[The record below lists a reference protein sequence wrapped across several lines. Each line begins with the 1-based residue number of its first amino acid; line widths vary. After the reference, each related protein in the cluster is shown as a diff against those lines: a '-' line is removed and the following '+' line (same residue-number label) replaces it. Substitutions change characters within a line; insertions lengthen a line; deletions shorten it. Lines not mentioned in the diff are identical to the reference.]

1 MSDSS
6 KKPDAAPTS
15 LTEDDIVEHAPARR
29 SVLALLSATVL
40 GGAAKALGGC
50 LVANPQ
56 PIQTGPQQQGYAQQG
71 YVQQGYVQQQPQT
84 VVVQGGGGYQSGLTD
99 SDSGS
104 YADPVNNGRGAPRGM
119 QTGLTDGDSGTYSDP
134 VNGGRGRYGRGGATG
149 LTDGDAGAGSD
160 PVGNGR
166 GTARLGQTGITDSDS
181 GNFADG
187 VGHGRG
193 RRW

>member
-1 MSDSS
+1 MSDPT
-6 KKPDAAPTS
+6 KKSEAVTTS
-15 LTEDDIVEHAPARR
+15 LTEDEIVEQSPGRR

-50 LVANPQ
+50 IVANPQ
-56 PIQTGPQQQGYAQQG
+56 PIQTGPQQQ
-71 YVQQGYVQQQPQT
+71 PQN
-84 VVVQGGGGYQSGLTD
+84 VVVQGGGGYQTGLTD

-104 YADPVNNGRGAPRGM
+104 YADPVNNGRGGPRNM

-149 LTDGDAGAGSD
+149 LTDGDAGSNSD

-166 GTARLGQTGITDSDS
+166 GTARLGQTGITDADS
-181 GNFADG
+181 GNWADG

>member
-6 KKPDAAPTS
+6 RKPEVIITS
-15 LTEDDIVEHAPARR
+15 LSEDEIVEQAPGRR

-50 LVANPQ
+50 IVANPQ
-56 PIQTGPQQQGYAQQG
+56 PIQTGPQQQYA
-71 YVQQGYVQQQPQT
+71 VQQQPQT
-84 VVVQGGGGYQSGLTD
+84 VVVQGGSQTGLTD

-104 YADPVNNGRGAPRGM
+104 YADPVRNGRGGPRGM

-134 VNGGRGRYGRGGATG
+134 VNGGRGHSGRGGATG
-149 LTDGDAGAGSD
+149 LTDGDAGNNSD

-166 GTARLGQTGITDSDS
+166 GTARLGQTGITDADS
-181 GNFADG
+181 GNWADG

-193 RRW
+193 HR

>member
-1 MSDSS
+1 MSDQT
-6 KKPDAAPTS
+6 KKPQEVTT
-15 LTEDDIVEHAPARR
+15 LTEDDVVEQAPRRR

-40 GGAAKALGGC
+40 GGASKALGGC
-50 LVANPQ
+50 IVANPQ
-56 PIQTGPQQQGYAQQG
+56 PIQTGPTYAQA
-71 YVQQGYVQQQPQT
+71 QPT
-84 VVVQGGGGYQSGLTD
+84 AVVVQQPGAYRTGLTD

-104 YADPVNNGRGAPRGM
+104 YADPVGNGRGQPRGM

-134 VNGGRGRYGRGGATG
+134 VGGGRGTYGRGAATG

-166 GTARLGQTGITDSDS
+166 GTARLGNTGITDSDS
-181 GNFADG
+181 GNWADG

>member
-1 MSDSS
+1 MSDQT
-6 KKPDAAPTS
+6 KKPAVTTTLS
-15 LTEDDIVEHAPARR
+15 EDEIVEQTPARR

-50 LVANPQ
+50 IVSNPQ
-56 PIQTGPQQQGYAQQG
+56 PIQTGPQQQGYV
-71 YVQQGYVQQQPQT
+71 VQQQQPQA
-84 VVVQGGGGYQSGLTD
+84 VVVQGGGGYQTGLTD

-104 YADPVNNGRGAPRGM
+104 YADPVNNGRGGPRNM

-149 LTDGDAGAGSD
+149 LTDGDAGSNSD

-166 GTARLGQTGITDSDS
+166 GTARFANTGLTDGDS
-181 GNFADG
+181 GSWADP
-187 VGHGRG
+187 VGGGRG
-193 RRW
+193 HR

>member
-1 MSDSS
+1 MSDQT
-6 KKPDAAPTS
+6 KKPAITTTLS
-15 LTEDDIVEHAPARR
+15 EDEIVEQTPARR

-50 LVANPQ
+50 MVSNPQ
-56 PIQTGPQQQGYAQQG
+56 PIQTGPQQG
-71 YVQQGYVQQQPQT
+71 YVVQGQPQT
-84 VVVQGGGGYQSGLTD
+84 VVVQGGQQSGLTD

-104 YADPVNNGRGAPRGM
+104 YADPVNNGRGGPRGV

-134 VNGGRGRYGRGGATG
+134 VNGGRGHYGRGGATG

-166 GTARLGQTGITDSDS
+166 GTARLGQTGITDSDT
-181 GNFADG
+181 GQWADG

>member
-1 MSDSS
+1 MSDPT
-6 KKPDAAPTS
+6 KKSEVAPTS
-15 LTEDDIVEHAPARR
+15 LSEDEIVEQAQGRR

-50 LVANPQ
+50 IVANPQ
-56 PIQTGPQQQGYAQQG
+56 PIQTGPQQ
-71 YVQQGYVQQQPQT
+71 PQA
-84 VVVQGGGGYQSGLTD
+84 VVVQGGGGGGYQTGLTD

-149 LTDGDAGAGSD
+149 LTDGDAGSYAD

-181 GNFADG
+181 GNWADG

>member
-1 MSDSS
+1 MSDPS
-6 KKPDAAPTS
+6 KKPDALPT
-15 LTEDDIVEHAPARR
+15 LTEDDIVESAPARR

-50 LVANPQ
+50 IVANPQ
-56 PIQTGPQQQGYAQQG
+56 PIQTGPQQQQG
-71 YVQQGYVQQQPQT
+71 YVVQGQPQT
-84 VVVQGGGGYQSGLTD
+84 VVVQGGQTGLTD

-104 YADPVNNGRGAPRGM
+104 YADPVNNGRGGPRGM

-181 GNFADG
+181 GNWADG

>member
-1 MSDSS
+1 MSDQT
-6 KKPDAAPTS
+6 KKPAVTTTLS
-15 LTEDDIVEHAPARR
+15 EDEIVEQTPARR

-50 LVANPQ
+50 IVANPQ
-56 PIQTGPQQQGYAQQG
+56 PIQTGPQQPQQG
-71 YVQQGYVQQQPQT
+71 YVVQQQPQPQA
-84 VVVQGGGGYQSGLTD
+84 VMVQGGQQSGLTD
-99 SDSGS
+99 SDSGA
-104 YADPVNNGRGAPRGM
+104 YADPVSNGRGGPRGV

-134 VNGGRGRYGRGGATG
+134 VNGGRGHYGRGGATG

-160 PVGNGR
+160 PVNNGR

-181 GNFADG
+181 GQWADG

>member
-1 MSDSS
+1 MSDPS
-6 KKPDAAPTS
+6 KKPDAAGTTLS
-15 LTEDDIVEHAPARR
+15 DDDIVEHAPARR

-50 LVANPQ
+50 IVANPQ
-56 PIQTGPQQQGYAQQG
+56 PIQTGP
-71 YVQQGYVQQQPQT
+71 VQQQPQT
-84 VVVQGGGGYQSGLTD
+84 VVVQGGYQTGLTD

-104 YADPVNNGRGAPRGM
+104 YADPVNNGRGQPRGV

-134 VNGGRGRYGRGGATG
+134 VNGGRGTYGRGAATG
-149 LTDGDAGAGSD
+149 LTDGDSGTYSD

-166 GTARLGQTGITDSDS
+166 GTARLGNTGITDSDS
-181 GNFADG
+181 GNWADG

-193 RRW
+193 HRK

>member
-1 MSDSS
+1 MSDQN
-6 KKPDAAPTS
+6 KKPEAAPTT
-15 LTEDDIVEHAPARR
+15 LTDEDIVEQAPARR

-50 LVANPQ
+50 IVSNPQ
-56 PIQTGPQQQGYAQQG
+56 PIQTGPVQQQG
-71 YVQQGYVQQQPQT
+71 YVQAQPQT
-84 VVVQGGGGYQSGLTD
+84 VVVQGGGTYQTGLTD

-104 YADPVNNGRGAPRGM
+104 YADPVNNGRGQPRGV

-134 VNGGRGRYGRGGATG
+134 VGGGRGRYGRGGATG
-149 LTDGDAGAGSD
+149 LTDGDSGAYAD

-181 GNFADG
+181 GNWADG

>member
-1 MSDSS
+1 MSDPT
-6 KKPDAAPTS
+6 KKSEAVTTS
-15 LTEDDIVEHAPARR
+15 LTEDQIVEQSPGRR

-50 LVANPQ
+50 IVANPQ
-56 PIQTGPQQQGYAQQG
+56 PIQTGPQP
-71 YVQQGYVQQQPQT
+71 QPQN
-84 VVVQGGGGYQSGLTD
+84 VVVQGGAGYQTGLTD

-104 YADPVNNGRGAPRGM
+104 YADPVNNGRGGPRNM

-149 LTDGDAGAGSD
+149 LTDGDAGNNSD

-166 GTARLGQTGITDSDS
+166 GTARLGQTGITDADS
-181 GNFADG
+181 GNWADG